1 MGKFDNLINNPTHSF
16 DCYFG
21 STVTQEQIKPV
32 IYRWKDYVVATTSID
47 EAVKIISEYF
57 EFEVNVEEIE
67 ELGTG
72 VVWLS

>member
-1 MGKFDNLINNPTHSF
+1 MGKFDNLISNPTHSF

-21 STVTQEQIKPV
+21 SIVTSNKIEPIIYKWNQYV
-32 IYRWKDYVVATTSID
+32 IATTSIE
-47 EAVKIISEYF
+47 EASKIISEYF
-57 EFEVNVEEIE
+57 EFEVSTDEIE